1 MLLNGGTIAD
11 RLRANPDTPFNNR
24 LIITPILDWRR
35 QLDPDAAS
43 IDVRLGQKFVIPKRT
58 KVSHLDHLDAEH
70 DRRIELYK
78 DETFVP
84 IGDFFVF
91 HPRQFV
97 LGETLEW
104 IHLPVDL
111 SAYVVGRS
119 SWGRDGLIIAT
130 ATGIHPAYSG
140 IITLEISNV
149 GEIPVYLYPGITI
162 AQLFI
167 QEVTPGV
174 KGHGA
179 SSFRGSDKPRSE
191 NAAARDKEVILRL
204 KAALDRSR
212 SEFPAEA

>member
-1 MLLNGGTIAD
+1 MLLNAGTIAD
-11 RLRANPDTPFNNR
+11 RLRVTADTPFKDR
-24 LIITPILDWRR
+24 LIVTPILDWGR
-35 QLDPDAAS
+35 QLNPDAAS
-43 IDVRLGQKFVIPKRT
+43 LDVRLGQKFVVPKRT
-58 KVSHLDHLDAEH
+58 KVSHLDHLDASH
-70 DRRIELYK
+70 DRRVDLYK

-84 IGDFFVF
+84 IGDFFVL

-104 IHLPVDL
+104 IHLPLDL
-111 SAYVVGRS
+111 SAYVIGRS

-174 KGHGA
+174 KGGGSA
-179 SSFRGSDKPRSE
+179 TFRGSCKPRSE
-191 NAAARDKEVILRL
+191 NAAARDREVILKL
-204 KAALDRSR
+204 KQDLERPS
-212 SEFPAEA
+212 

>member
-1 MLLNGGTIAD
+1 MLLNGRTIAE
-11 RLRANPDTPFNNR
+11 RLEAKLGTEFKDR
-24 LIITPILDWRR
+24 LIITPILDRAR
-35 QLDPDAAS
+35 QINPDAAS

-58 KVSHLDHLDAEH
+58 KVSHLDHLADGH
-70 DRRIELYK
+70 DRQIELYK
-78 DETFVP
+78 DESFVP
-84 IGDFFVF
+84 IGDHFIL

-104 IHLPVDL
+104 IHLPLDL

-130 ATGIHPAYSG
+130 ATGVHPGYSG

-149 GEIPVYLYPGITI
+149 GEIPIYLYPGISI

-174 KGHGA
+174 TGDGY
-179 SSFRGSDKPRSE
+179 STFRGSSSPRSE
-191 NAAARDKEVILRL
+191 NAATRDKEIINRFKQNLGHL
-204 KAALDRSR
+204 A
-212 SEFPAEA
+212 